1 MERYSSYKK
10 ANCQWLEEI
19 PSHWKM
25 IKVKYVAKLLYKG
38 SGITKEEVYD
48 DGDTPCVRYGEIY
61 SRYNHSFTEC
71 ISATCKDKLNSFRFF
86 DKGDI
91 LFAGTG
97 ELIEEIGKSIVYLG
111 DSTCLAGGD
120 IIVLKHNQNPSFL
133 NYVLNTFY
141 TQQQKSYG
149 KSKLKVVHIS
159 SSEIGRIVI
168 FLPPLSEQ
176 KIIASYL
183 DTQTSHIDSLIAD
196 VEREIELL
204 GEAKQRII
212 ADAVTKGLK
221 KDVEMKDSGISW
233 CKKIP
238 THWEQKRIAS
248 IFSSKPENNSD
259 FKFKHAYKFN
269 YGTIVPKNEIGNPD
283 EYREI
288 YEKYSVVK
296 KDDIMINGLNLNY
309 DFISQRVAI
318 VPDDGII
325 TSAYLVMRPKNT
337 IIPMYYCYLFKAMD
351 SMKMFHGM
359 GTGIRLTLSFQEIKK
374 YLVPIPPIEE
384 QQAIVDFI
392 SQKTSQIDTLISSLS
407 QQITSL
413 KEYKQ
418 RLISDVV
425 TGQIKVC

>member
-1 MERYSSYKK
+1 MERYSEYKDSGI
-10 ANCQWLEEI
+10 QWIGEI
-19 PSHWKM
+19 PSHWKVVP
-25 IKVKYVAKLLYKG
+25 IKRIAYLQSGDGIKPDDFTDEGYPVFGGNGFRGYTSKY
-38 SGITKEEVYD
+38 TNE
-48 DGDTPCVRYGEIY
+48 GDY
-61 SRYNHSFTEC
+61 
-71 ISATCKDKLNSFRFF
+71 AL
-86 DKGDI
+86 
-91 LFAGTG
+91 
-97 ELIEEIGKSIVYLG
+97 
-111 DSTCLAGGD
+111 
-120 IIVLKHNQNPSFL
+120 
-133 NYVLNTFY
+133 
-141 TQQQKSYG
+141 
-149 KSKLKVVHIS
+149 
-159 SSEIGRIVI
+159 IGRQGALCGNINYASGKFFATEHAIVVYPLHNEPTRWLGEVLRTANLNRLSMTAAQPGLAVSVI
-168 FLPPLSEQ
+168 KKEFIPVPPLSEQ
-176 KIIASYL
+176 KAIVDFL
-183 DTQTSHIDSLIAD
+183 DTQTSRIDSFIAN

-392 SQKTSQIDTLISSLS
+392 SQKTSQIDALISSLS